1 LLEKSVNKHIEREL
15 ADFRK
20 THSVVGVG
28 ALGTVVVI
36 TRKATKQFPIDVDSI
51 LTSGGGQVSGLSGS
65 AINKILASHGIS
77 QTVGTESGRTS
88 RGTPNLAKVYAR
100 ILNEHPKLTEKEL
113 AEIERWWI
121 DRFIEYFE
129 TEPFRLVDDPS
140 KSVQSVVSNLLAQ
153 AAERQKRANGKAY
166 VGAMLQHLIGA
177 KLTLALPSIVIDHH
191 GFSVADSASA
201 REGDFVVENTVIHC
215 TTAPTE
221 NLLRKCLENLA
232 RGKQPIILT
241 VAKSMGV
248 ADTLADS
255 LDISGRVEVMDAI
268 QFLSANLYEMS
279 LFRQAQRKVTFV
291 KLVSKYNE
299 IVASTEAD
307 ASLRIESPQE

>member
-1 LLEKSVNKHIEREL
+1 VNKHIEREL
-15 ADFRK
+15 TDFRE

-88 RGTPNLAKVYAR
+88 RGTPNLAKAYAR

-221 NLLRKCLENLA
+221 NLLRKCRENLA

>member
-191 GFSVADSASA
+191 GFSVADSTSA